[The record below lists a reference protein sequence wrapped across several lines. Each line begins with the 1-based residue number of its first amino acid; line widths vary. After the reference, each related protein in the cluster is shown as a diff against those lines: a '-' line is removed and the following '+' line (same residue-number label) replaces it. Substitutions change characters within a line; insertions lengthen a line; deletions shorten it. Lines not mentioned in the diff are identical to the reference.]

1 MISPEVSILIFCV
14 VYSIGLVILGYAWG
28 GKNAI
33 AKFLAPTCGMSVKHN
48 QYSGEVE
55 AVTYYYSDRA
65 YQEKIKELKYQDCE
79 EILNEGN
86 NETLN

>member
-1 MISPEVSILIFCV
+1 MISSEVSMLIFCV
-14 VYSIGLVILGYAWG
+14 IYSIGLVVWGYIWG

-79 EILNEGN
+79 EILNGEN
-86 NETLN
+86 N